1 MFNHK
6 HIRGVILAVWLVVTP
21 AVAMEYLSKAVAFIM
36 LQHLPDSSPATPVL
50 THPLGSFAAVPAEL
64 YQEIFGYLEFHDLMM
79 AMMVCRPWEQQVRAY
94 LENNAGT
101 FSDKIPDL
109 RSTEMRANLGYV
121 ARLIHQSGNPEFFS
135 QYMLT
140 PIPGLD
146 GLTPLRDLV
155 DVYFGSYEKLY
166 KSGYL
171 RDVFNPEDVSAY
183 HAAMAKIAER
193 DALVKT
199 QPPNVSNQIGYETL
213 RFLEYGDGL
222 KHVYNEQHNKYI
234 LEGKFA
240 NHQPL
245 AIVPWR
251 YQAYELNGDVQ
262 EAQPLIAKYHWPSPR
277 AFYSPSTLLQAKG
290 MYLQDKNPRLVQLLG
305 QKRPSALMSLEIQVA
320 LPAVPAWVMS
330 YGVNLAALELK
341 GNGLATLPQD
351 FSKLQGLTRLKLV
364 SNRFAQIPQILSTLT
379 QLQELSFEGN
389 PLGHLGRSARHLST
403 LGVLR
408 RLNMSNCLITN
419 TEFFHDLHPLPS
431 LGSISLIRN
440 HLKTFPAF
448 EQLQGLTQLSLL
460 NLAWNYIQFIPP
472 WVKDWKKKRYQ
483 LTIWLD
489 HNYVSLQTEVS
500 FWQDPITFVQCW
512 RTGEKLPTSV
522 YNDDIKVDT

>member
-6 HIRGVILAVWLVVTP
+6 HIRGVILAVWLGATP
-21 AVAMEYLSKAVAFIM
+21 AVAMEYLSRAVAFIM

-50 THPLGSFAAVPAEL
+50 THPLGSFAGVPAEL

-79 AMMVCRPWEQQVRAY
+79 AMMVCRPWEQQVCTY

-101 FSDKIPDL
+101 FSDQIPDL

-121 ARLIHQSGNPEFFS
+121 ARLMHQSGNPEFFI

-199 QPPNVSNQIGYETL
+199 QPPYVSNQIGYKTL

-222 KHVYNEQHNKYI
+222 KHVYDEKQNKYI

-245 AIVPWR
+245 AIVPWW
-251 YQAYELNGDVQ
+251 YQPVNGWQ
-262 EAQPLIAKYHWPSPR
+262 RLQPLVAEYWKPSPR
-277 AFYSPSTLLQAKG
+277 AFYSPSSLLKE
-290 MYLQDKNPRLVQLLG
+290 YSYWEVKNPRLVQLLAH
-305 QKRPSALMSLEIQVA
+305 KRPPRLMSLEIQVM
-320 LPAVPAWVMS
+320 LSAVPAWVVD

-341 GNGLATLPQD
+341 GTGLMTLPQD
-351 FSKLQGLTRLKLV
+351 FSKLQGLTELVLK
-364 SNRFAQIPQILSTLT
+364 SNLFRQIPQILSTLT
-379 QLQELSFEGN
+379 QLQKLSFEDN
-389 PLGHLGRSARHLST
+389 PLDHLGRSARHLST
-403 LGVLR
+403 LGMLEE
-408 RLNMSNCLITN
+408 LNLCNCRITN
-419 TEFFHDLHPLPS
+419 TEFFYDLHSLPS

-440 HLKTFPAF
+440 HLRAFPTF
-448 EQLQGLTQLSLL
+448 EQLQGLTELSLL

-472 WVKDWKKKRYQ
+472 WVKDWKKNRHQ

-489 HNYVSLQTEVS
+489 HNYVPLQTEVS